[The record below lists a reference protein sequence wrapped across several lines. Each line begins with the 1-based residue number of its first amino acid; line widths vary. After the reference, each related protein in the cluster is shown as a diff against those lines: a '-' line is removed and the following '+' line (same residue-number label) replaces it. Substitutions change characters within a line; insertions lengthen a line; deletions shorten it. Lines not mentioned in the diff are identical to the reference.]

1 MKFIGI
7 STGLNFVTRR
17 FALMWAKE
25 HLPEQEYNEIK
36 KSYDL
41 LLKWTTVFVLCCI
54 PIIIAFLS
62 LVFNSPF
69 STKAETA
76 ATPTGATGY
85 VMARVDYDGN
95 FYWTNDSKTYEYAL
109 KDYALVPE
117 NFEFGNKIKV
127 FVNDAQKVITV
138 TTDENVS
145 TIRHI
150 EVGVG
155 TIGAILVPILLI
167 LGIYVPI
174 AYRTFGKPW
183 REFYRKFEGN

>member
-1 MKFIGI
+1 MKLIGI
-7 STGLNFVTRR
+7 STGFNFAAQR

-25 HLPEQEYNEIK
+25 HLPEQEYEEIK
-36 KSYDL
+36 KSYNL

-54 PIIIAFLS
+54 PIIIAFLF
-62 LVFNSPF
+62 LVFNAPF
-69 STKAETA
+69 STKAETT
-76 ATPTGATGY
+76 ATPDGATGY

-109 KDYALVPE
+109 KDYVSIPE
-117 NFEFGNKIKV
+117 NFEFGDKLKV
-127 FVNDAQKVITV
+127 YVNDEQEVITV
-138 TTDENVS
+138 TTDEKVS
-145 TIRHI
+145 AIRHI

-167 LGIYVPI
+167 LGVYVPI

-183 REFYRKFEGN
+183 REFYRKFEGK